1 MKVPISTIRTV
12 IVDDEVLARE
22 NVVSLLRDDPEIDIV
37 AQSNNG
43 EQAVAAIAAHKP
55 DLLFLDVQMPGMSGF
70 DVLSKLPHDATPQ
83 IVFVTAYDHFALQAF
98 EVQAVDYLLK
108 PFNRARFAA
117 ALARAKATVRLQ
129 DQATVAR
136 RLDDILHSLG
146 RLKAGTESRR
156 APAETRPMIEDN
168 RLFIRCDGEIIVISP
183 DEIHWIESDG
193 DYVRLHMADKARF
206 VRMPLLKMMA
216 KLPGKH
222 FVQIHRSTVVNL
234 RYMRKASTAPF
245 GEYNVELTNGTKL
258 KVTRTFVHNLKA
270 HL

>member
-1 MKVPISTIRTV
+1 MKASIATIRTV

-22 NVVSLLRDDPEIDIV
+22 NVVSLLRDDPEIEVI
-37 AQSNNG
+37 AQSSNG
-43 EQAVAAIAAHKP
+43 EQAVAAILEHKP

-70 DVLSKLPHDATPQ
+70 DVLSRVPREAAPQ
-83 IVFVTAYDHFALQAF
+83 VVFVTAYDHFALQAF

-108 PFNRARFAA
+108 PFNRARFAT
-117 ALARAKATVRLQ
+117 ALVRAKAMVRLQ
-129 DQATVAR
+129 DRATVSR

-146 RLKAGTESRR
+146 RLKGDSQSVGGSESR
-156 APAETRPMIEDN
+156 PPLEDN
-168 RLFIRCDGEIIVISP
+168 RLFIRCDGEIIVVSS
-183 DEIHWIESDG
+183 DEIFWVESDG

-216 KLPGKH
+216 KLPAQH

-234 RYMRKASTAPF
+234 RHMRKASTAPF

>member
-1 MKVPISTIRTV
+1 MKAPISTIRTM

-22 NVVSLLRDDPEIDIV
+22 NVVSLLRDDPEIAIV

-43 EQAVAAIAAHKP
+43 EHAVAAIVEHKP

-70 DVLSKLPHDATPQ
+70 DVLSKLPPDAAPQ
-83 IVFVTAYDHFALQAF
+83 VVFVTAYDHFALQAF

-108 PFNRARFAA
+108 PFNRARFAT

-129 DQATVAR
+129 DRATVSR
-136 RLDDILHSLG
+136 RLDDILDSLG
-146 RLKAGTESRR
+146 RLKVESESTG
-156 APAETRPMIEDN
+156 ALETRPPLEDN
-168 RLFIRCDGEIIVISP
+168 RLFIRCDGEIIVVSP
-183 DEIHWIESDG
+183 DEIHWVESDG

-216 KLPGKH
+216 KLPAQH

-234 RYMRKASTAPF
+234 RHMRKASTAPF
-245 GEYNVELTNGTKL
+245 GEYNVELINGTKL